1 MAEQKTENKVLPPG
15 AEKPPGDIRRR
26 TKRAVRKGPFVK
38 YVGMAA
44 QREISAADWATLDIE
59 LRDKNASHVWGIKND
74 KLVEADKFSDEQ
86 LGYLLLEDKTTAGV
100 HNFLGVD
107 FDKDG
112 NLIQVEI

>member
-1 MAEQKTENKVLPPG
+1 MAEQKTENKVLPPD

-26 TKRAVRKGPFVK
+26 TKKAVRKGPFVK

-44 QREISAADWATLDIE
+44 QREITAADWATLDIE
-59 LRDKNASHVWGIKND
+59 IRDKKANHVWSIKND
-74 KLVEADKFSDEQ
+74 KLIEADKFSDEQ
-86 LGYLLLEDKTTAGV
+86 LGYLLIDDLTPGGV